1 MEILMGV
8 VSGLVDKPSSLL
20 YCRLCSSL
28 FVHAFF
34 LGSPVY
40 EASRDAPYLA
50 DILPRFMLILH
61 SSCLNG
67 E

>member
-1 MEILMGV
+1 MVLWTSLALFCI
-8 VSGLVDKPSSLL
+8 VD
-20 YCRLCSSL
+20 
-28 FVHAFF
+28 FVHPFLSMLFF